1 MHYRSNTV
9 DPIYERIDAAEYEK
23 MTVLQKNIP
32 TTDCPAYVA
41 TKATASAIP
50 DYENTNFS

>member
-1 MHYRSNTV
+1 MHYRNNTV
-9 DPIYERIDAAEYEK
+9 DPIYERIDTAEYEE
-23 MTVLQKNIP
+23 MTVLPENIP